1 MAWQLIY
8 SSAPRL
14 LDAGLTGFGTV
25 ARHRAIP
32 PLVVKAI
39 ERISQF
45 ARLPGYPVDRII
57 FCHRTLTVGGARFHV
72 LSRLRDAG
80 SDYSGRT
87 NHIAHHLVVSAQEA
101 AQLPPGSATPA
112 DILLQMAWL
121 DRWDAGPEWLH
132 DDSLVPLQRF
142 VRADSTDR
150 AWEALSGNPSN
161 CWLLVNG
168 RTARSAC
175 LIHPTGT
182 DPLPLIAASQHAQP
196 TTDAWQSAFTTA
208 LQPTDEAQEF
218 RWISI
223 AADSPLRGPME
234 SSGRPLLDLTNP
246 ASLPPP
252 ELPPAPAAPSAAVPS
267 QPATSAPLPGNRYTP
282 PPPTTRTASPPGVLS
297 HPDGR
302 KGSPRS
308 DPSEGQA
315 SRFLIP
321 ALIGITAAAAGTAA
335 FLWFSRPRLPTTP
348 PKADT
353 TALLQQ
359 INNAKSLADLRNIKT
374 ENWQQNTRAD
384 LIERIQELETDPA
397 KLTFEAVYPLLTEI
411 REKAK
416 EYKNEDASYDY
427 AKDTIRKFLEIAAL
441 DSLQRSRPTESKVI
455 DQLKQYAWMSRDH
468 ETRATALTRTPEP
481 AAPAPSTPT
490 PPAVATA
497 PTPPPEPTPAP
508 PPTLRSQHSLV
519 ASFDDLESLSGPV
532 RDDTFWDPWKSNV
545 EIRRGGQSIRLVPD
559 SNGSR
564 FTEEN
569 KGTKGIL
576 SIKGPIL
583 TVLPGEIDSI
593 EAIILTDKQTRWEI
607 TTNPPTTPR
616 LPATANLTWNQ
627 KEATFTFT
635 GKASETL
642 ASWKLHGN
650 QSLQFILN
658 HPNKPADLPHIPIKG
673 IKSDSLLPFLNPIT
687 TKAIA
692 KLEDNPEFAKLQ
704 KELTEIGEKLNKI
717 ERLADFSKQLKA
729 EEAKTKKVP
738 EKISSLQSEINLI
751 SETPDLIGSVG
762 LLDSRITTARAKHQT
777 QKRPIDQKL
786 SILREKLEKEI
797 DEAKAVV
804 ADFAVELPYGGV
816 GKVYLVTAGGGRAG
830 SKGSHVILEITEP

>member
-32 PLVVKAI
+32 PLVVRAI

-45 ARLPGYPVDRII
+45 ARLPGYPVDRVI
-57 FCHRTLTVGGARFHV
+57 FCHRNLTVGGARFHV

-112 DILLQMAWL
+112 DILLQMPWL
-121 DRWDAGPEWLH
+121 DRWDAGPEWLD

-142 VRADSTDR
+142 GRADSAER
-150 AWEALSGNPSN
+150 AWQELSGNPAN

-168 RTARSAC
+168 RAARSAC
-175 LIHPTGT
+175 LLHPTGT

-218 RWISI
+218 RWIGI

-252 ELPPAPAAPSAAVPS
+252 ELPSAPAVPS
-267 QPATSAPLPGNRYTP
+267 ADAAGHPATSAPAPGSRYTP
-282 PPPTTRTASPPGVLS
+282 PPPTTRTASPPGVPS
-297 HPDGR
+297 HPHGR
-302 KGSPRS
+302 KRIPLR
-308 DPSEGQA
+308 DPSPGSA
-315 SRFLIP
+315 SRFLVP

-335 FLWFSRPRLPTTP
+335 FLWFSRPRISTTP

-353 TALLQQ
+353 TVLLQL

-374 ENWQQNTRAD
+374 ANWPQNTRAD
-384 LIERIQELETDPA
+384 LLRRIQELEPDPA
-397 KLTFEAVYPLLTEI
+397 KLTFEAVYKFLTEI
-411 REKAK
+411 RDDAK
-416 EYKNEDASYDY
+416 KYQKEDASYEY
-427 AKDTIRKFLEIAAL
+427 AKDPIRKFLEVAAL
-441 DSLQRSRPTESKVI
+441 DSLKRSRPTEAKVI
-455 DQLKQYAWMSRDH
+455 DQLKQYAWVSPEH
-468 ETRATALTRTPEP
+468 EARATALIRPPEP
-481 AAPAPSTPT
+481 VAPAPSTPN

-497 PTPPPEPTPAP
+497 PTPSPEPTPAP
-508 PPTLRSQHSLV
+508 PPTLRSQRSLV

-532 RDDTFWDPWKSNV
+532 RDDTFWEPWKANV

-559 SNGSR
+559 TTGSR

-569 KGTKGIL
+569 KGTKGVL

-607 TTNPPTTPR
+607 TTNPPTAPR
-616 LPATANLTWNQ
+616 LPATANLTWNPT
-627 KEATFTFT
+627 EATFTFT
-635 GKASETL
+635 GNASETL

-658 HPNKPADLPHIPIKG
+658 HPNLPADLPHIPIKG
-673 IKSDSLLPFLNPIT
+673 IKSDSLLNFLNPIKA
-687 TKAIA
+687 KAIA
-692 KLEDNPEFAKLQ
+692 KPEDNHEFATLQ
-704 KELTEIGEKLNKI
+704 KELKEIDEKLKDI
-717 ERLADFSKQLKA
+717 ERLAKLPQEIKSA
-729 EEAKTKKVP
+729 EEGKKSKLVFDLNTEKRELERKLLKLGDPEKTRVESARARIEDQRIKVTKK
-738 EKISSLQSEINLI
+738 
-751 SETPDLIGSVG
+751 
-762 LLDSRITTARAKHQT
+762 LD
-777 QKRPIDQKL
+777 D
-786 SILREKLEKEI
+786 LREKLEKEI
-797 DEAKAVV
+797 NDAKAVIGE
-804 ADFAVELPYGGV
+804 FAAALPCGGV

-830 SKGSHVILEITEP
+830 SRGSHVILEITEP

>member
-25 ARHRAIP
+25 ARHRGIP

-45 ARLPGYPVDRII
+45 ARLPGYPVDRVI
-57 FCHRTLTVGGARFHV
+57 FCHRNLTVGGARFHV

-101 AQLPPGSATPA
+101 AQIPPGSATPA

-150 AWEALSGNPSN
+150 AWESLTGNPAH

-175 LIHPTGT
+175 LLHPAGT

-218 RWISI
+218 RWIGI

-246 ASLPPP
+246 TSLPPP
-252 ELPPAPAAPSAAVPS
+252 ELPPATAARSAA
-267 QPATSAPLPGNRYTP
+267 LPGHPTTPAPVPGSRYTP
-282 PPPTTRTASPPGVLS
+282 PPPTTRTASPPGVPS
-297 HPDGR
+297 HPHSR
-302 KGSPRS
+302 KRTPLGNPSPGS
-308 DPSEGQA
+308 A

-335 FLWFSRPRLPTTP
+335 FLWFSRPRIPTTP
-348 PKADT
+348 PKPDA

-374 ENWQQNTRAD
+374 KNWQQNARAE

-397 KLTFEAVYPLLTEI
+397 KLTFEAVYKFLIEI
-411 REKAK
+411 RENAK
-416 EYKNEDASYDY
+416 KHQKEDASYDY
-427 AKDTIRKFLEIAAL
+427 ANDPLRKLLEVAAL
-441 DSLQRSRPTESKVI
+441 DSLDPSRPTEAKVI

-468 ETRATALTRTPEP
+468 ETRATALTRPPEP
-481 AAPAPSTPT
+481 AAPVPSTPT

-508 PPTLRSQHSLV
+508 PPILRTQRSLV

-532 RDDTFWDPWKSNV
+532 RDDTFWDPWKANV

-569 KGTKGIL
+569 KTANGVL
-576 SIKGPIL
+576 SIKGHIL
-583 TVLPGEIDSI
+583 HVLPGARDSI
-593 EAIILTDKQTRWEI
+593 EAIILTDKQSRWEI
-607 TTNPPTTPR
+607 TTNPPTTSR
-616 LPATANLTWNQ
+616 LPATGNLTWNQ

-658 HPNKPADLPHIPIKG
+658 HPNPPADLPPIPIKG
-673 IKSDSLLPFLNPIT
+673 IQSDSLLPFLNPI
-687 TKAIA
+687 KAKA
-692 KLEDNPEFAKLQ
+692 SEKLEDNPEFAKLQ
-704 KELTEIGEKLNKI
+704 KQLTEIGEKLKDI
-717 ERLADFSKQLKA
+717 ERLGQLPQEIQSAEKAKNSNLVSDLKKEKRELESKFLSLGD
-729 EEAKTKKVP
+729 P
-738 EKISSLQSEINLI
+738 EKTRIESARVRIEDQR
-751 SETPDLIGSVG
+751 TKTTKQQADL
-762 LLDSRITTARAKHQT
+762 
-777 QKRPIDQKL
+777 RP
-786 SILREKLEKEI
+786 KLEKET
-797 DEAKAVV
+797 DQAKAV
-804 ADFAVELPYGGV
+804 AGEFAAALPYGGA

>member
-8 SSAPRL
+8 TSAPRL

-32 PLVVKAI
+32 PLVVKAV

-45 ARLPGYPVDRII
+45 ARQPGYPVDRLI

-87 NHIAHHLVVSAQEA
+87 NHIAHHLVVAAQEV
-101 AQLPPGSATPA
+101 AQLAPGSATPA

-121 DRWDAGPEWLH
+121 DRWDAGPEWLA
-132 DDSLVPLQRF
+132 DDRLVPLQRF
-142 VRADSTDR
+142 ARTTSTDR
-150 AWEALSGNPSN
+150 AWESVTGDPAG

-168 RTARSAC
+168 RNARSAC
-175 LIHPTGT
+175 LIHPTGA
-182 DPLPLIAASQHAQP
+182 DPLPLIAASQHAQQ
-196 TTDAWQSAFTTA
+196 TADAWQSAFTTA

-218 RWISI
+218 RWIGLT
-223 AADSPLRGPME
+223 ADSPLRGPME

-246 ASLPPP
+246 ASLPKP
-252 ELPPAPAAPSAAVPS
+252 ELPAAPAAPSPAAAPSHPASSASVPS
-267 QPATSAPLPGNRYTP
+267 HRYTP
-282 PPPTTRTASPPGVLS
+282 PPPTARPTAAPDNSSPPHNRRRIPLGTS
-297 HPDGR
+297 SQ
-302 KGSPRS
+302 KRS
-308 DPSEGQA
+308 R
-315 SRFLIP
+315 RFVVP
-321 ALIGITAAAAGTAA
+321 ALIGLTAAAAGFAA
-335 FLWFSRPRLPTTP
+335 FLWFNRPPPPAPVP
-348 PKADT
+348 PKPDT
-353 TALLQQ
+353 SALIQQ
-359 INNAKSLADLRNIKT
+359 INNAKSLADLRKIKS
-374 ENWQQNTRAD
+374 ENWPQDTRAD
-384 LIERIQELETDPA
+384 LIERIQKLEPDPA
-397 KLTFEAVYPLLTEI
+397 KLTFEAVYPFLTEI

-427 AKDTIRKFLEIAAL
+427 AKDPIRKFLEAAAL

-481 AAPAPSTPT
+481 AVPVPSTPT

-508 PPTLRSQHSLV
+508 QPILRSQRSLV
-519 ASFDDLESLSGPV
+519 ASFDDLESLSGQV
-532 RDDTFWDPWKSNV
+532 RDDTFWDSWKSNV

-607 TTNPPTTPR
+607 TTNPPTNPR
-616 LPATANLTWNQ
+616 LPATANLTWNPS
-627 KEATFTFT
+627 EATFTFT

-658 HPNKPADLPHIPIKG
+658 HPNLPADLPPIPIKG
-673 IKSDSLLPFLNPIT
+673 IQSDSLLHFLNPIKI
-687 TKAIA
+687 KAIA
-692 KLEDNPEFAKLQ
+692 KIEDNPEFTQLQ
-704 KELTEIGEKLNKI
+704 KELTEIGEKLKDI
-717 ERLADFSKQLKA
+717 ERLDKLPQEIKSAEDGKKSKLVSDLNA
-729 EEAKTKKVP
+729 EKRELERK
-738 EKISSLQSEINLI
+738 
-751 SETPDLIGSVG
+751 PDLLNLGESEKTRVE
-762 LLDSRITTARAKHQT
+762 SARARIEDQRTKVTKT
-777 QKRPIDQKL
+777 QADLRP
-786 SILREKLEKEI
+786 KLEKAI
-797 DEAKAVV
+797 NEAKAV
-804 ADFAVELPYGGV
+804 AEKFAAALPYDGA
-816 GKVYLVTAGGGRAG
+816 GKVYLVTGDGPTG
-830 SKGSHVILEITEP
+830 SKRRHIILEITVP